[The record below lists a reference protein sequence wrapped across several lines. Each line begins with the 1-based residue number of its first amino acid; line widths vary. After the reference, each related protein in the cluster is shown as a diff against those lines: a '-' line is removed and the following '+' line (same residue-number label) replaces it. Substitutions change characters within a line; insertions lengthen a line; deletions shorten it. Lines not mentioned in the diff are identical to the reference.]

1 MEKYNIKQITLITLA
16 LMLNPVFA
24 EEAVKKDDTEEELAM
39 KLQNPVASLI
49 SVPFQD
55 NWNFGI
61 SAISIYGYELYYGNR
76 DGV

>member
-1 MEKYNIKQITLITLA
+1 
-16 LMLNPVFA
+16 
-24 EEAVKKDDTEEELAM
+24 M